1 MPSTSRSSR
10 LPCLAVVSSMRK
22 LRPRGTHVWA
32 ESGKR
37 EKEGQEKKEKQRH
50 GEKEIG
56 TDRETKREAEQERQ
70 TGCPGCASG
79 FLLTVL
85 LFVGHKRVV

>member
-1 MPSTSRSSR
+1 
-10 LPCLAVVSSMRK
+10 MRK

-50 GEKEIG
+50 GEEEIG
-56 TDRETKREAEQERQ
+56 TERLRKAEQERQ
-70 TGCPGCASG
+70 TGCPGCA
-79 FLLTVL
+79 LR
-85 LFVGHKRVV
+85 LFAYCFVIC